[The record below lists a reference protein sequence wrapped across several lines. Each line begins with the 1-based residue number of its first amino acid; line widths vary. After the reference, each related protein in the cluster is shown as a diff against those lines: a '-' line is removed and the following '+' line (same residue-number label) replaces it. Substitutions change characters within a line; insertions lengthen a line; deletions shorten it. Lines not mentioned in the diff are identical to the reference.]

1 MYLFTLPI
9 SFSLPHVDLRN
20 NTTMLISYHYS
31 HYLYT
36 FHCSHTFAK
45 KVSSKM
51 CLWLSTFNFH
61 HLILRVACSF
71 WVTLITPFDIQ
82 VYHQYMLLRHSHSI
96 HTLVTRGSLR
106 HWDVLFQLHKRIK
119 SIIKARTCFISI
131 KCILFNRL
139 IVTDYCVI
147 VVCECDV
154 I

>member
-1 MYLFTLPI
+1 MHACVYRHVSTVFILPI
-9 SFSLPHVDLRN
+9 SLYLPHVDLRN
-20 NTTMLISYHYS
+20 TSCPDFNSTMLISYQNS

-36 FHCSHTFAK
+36 FHCSHTSAK

-61 HLILRVACSF
+61 HLILGVACSF

-106 HWDVLFQLHKRIK
+106 HWDVLFPLHKRIK

-139 IVTDYCVI
+139 I
-147 VVCECDV
+147 
-154 I
+154 